1 MNDAANPA
9 QPATSRVAC
18 DVLTGYLGSG
28 KTTLLNRFL
37 RTQEARG
44 TAVVVNEVGA
54 IGIDQLILSQV
65 SENVVLLESGCLCC
79 SLSGSLRETLL
90 DLKRQARMAGQPLA
104 RVVIETTGLAEPAP
118 ILNILLGDQTLS
130 DSFVL
135 GRVITTVDA
144 QQALEQIRR
153 QRETLRQVALAD
165 VLAITKTDL
174 ADEQTGLA
182 LSAALDGLN
191 ATARRV
197 RTNGVGAL
205 AGIFGREIPVVPA
218 RGTASHTARATQA
231 PRGAAP
237 QNDHTAHSHDSVPEH
252 THAHGTVASV
262 SLRLGLEPIHPAG
275 LAAWM
280 HLLVNEY
287 GDRLLRCKGLL
298 HMSNPARDVFVQGV
312 GNYFHPLAVVAS
324 WPDDDP
330 GARLVVIGE
339 QIAPAWLQG
348 SLGALRIDEP
358 GLLPRTLEELNQV
371 VPPRTQSPAYHITP

>member
-1 MNDAANPA
+1 MDDAVNPA
-9 QPATSRVAC
+9 QHATSRIAC

-44 TAVVVNEVGA
+44 TAVVVNEIGA

-90 DLKRQARMAGQPLA
+90 DLKRQARTAGRPLA

-118 ILNILLGDQTLS
+118 ILNILLGDRTLN

-153 QRETLRQVALAD
+153 RRETVRQAALAD
-165 VLAITKTDL
+165 VLAVTKTDL
-174 ADEQTGLA
+174 ADEQAMLA
-182 LSAALDGLN
+182 LSTELDGLN

-197 RTNGVGAL
+197 RADDAGAL
-205 AGIFGREIPVVPA
+205 ASIFGHEIPAVPAA
-218 RGTASHTARATQA
+218 RGTLRLAVRAGYGEPTQHDH
-231 PRGAAP
+231 AA
-237 QNDHTAHSHDSVPEH
+237 HAHESGPGHS
-252 THAHGTVASV
+252 HAHGTVGSV
-262 SLRLGLEPIHPAG
+262 SLRLGSAPIHPAG
-275 LAAWM
+275 LAAWT
-280 HLLVNEY
+280 HLLVCEH

-298 HMSNPARDVFVQGV
+298 HMSEPARDVFIQGV
-312 GNYFHPLAVVAS
+312 GNYFHPPAVVAS
-324 WPDDDP
+324 WPDSDP
-330 GARLVVIGE
+330 DARLVVIGE
-339 QIAPAWLQG
+339 RLDPAWLQA
-348 SLGALRIDEP
+348 SLDALRIDEF

-371 VPPRTQSPAYHITP
+371 VPPGERCRAT